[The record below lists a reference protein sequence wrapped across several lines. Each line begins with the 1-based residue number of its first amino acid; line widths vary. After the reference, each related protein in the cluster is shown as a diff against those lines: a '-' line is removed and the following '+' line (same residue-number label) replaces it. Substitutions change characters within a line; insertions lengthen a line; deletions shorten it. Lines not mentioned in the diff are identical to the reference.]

1 MINGERIKELMRE
14 QGITNKE
21 LAEAAGVTEPM
32 ISYII
37 RGLRDTTVGT
47 LVRIANRLGVKV
59 DELVK
64 GQKNTA
70 EAV

>member
-1 MINGERIKELMRE
+1 MINGERIKELMKE

-21 LAEAAGVTEPM
+21 LADAVGVTEAM

-47 LVRIANRLGVKV
+47 MVRIAKRLGVKP
-59 DELVK
+59 
-64 GQKNTA
+64 A
-70 EAV
+70 EILREE

>member
-1 MINGERIKELMRE
+1 MINGERMKELMKE

-21 LAEAAGVTEPM
+21 LAEAVGVTEAM

-47 LVRIANRLGVKV
+47 MVRIANRLGVGI
-59 DELVK
+59 DEIVESEV
-64 GQKNTA
+64 G
-70 EAV
+70 

>member
-1 MINGERIKELMRE
+1 MINGERIKELMKE

-21 LAEAAGVTEPM
+21 LAEAVGVTEPM

-47 LVRIANRLGVKV
+47 MVKIANRLGVTP
-59 DELVK
+59 DEIV
-64 GQKNTA
+64 T
-70 EAV
+70 V

>member
-1 MINGERIKELMRE
+1 MINGERIKELMKE

-21 LAEAAGVTEPM
+21 LAEAVGVTEAM

-47 LVRIANRLGVKV
+47 MVRIANRLGVAV
-59 DELVK
+59 DELV
-64 GQKNTA
+64 
-70 EAV
+70 EA

>member
-1 MINGERIKELMRE
+1 MINGERMKKLMKE

-21 LAEAAGVTEPM
+21 LAEAVGVTEPM

-37 RGLRDTTVGT
+37 RGLRDTTVT
-47 LVRIANRLGVKV
+47 TMVRIANRLGVKV
-59 DELVK
+59 DELIEHEE
-64 GQKNTA
+64 

>member
-1 MINGERIKELMRE
+1 MINGERIKELMKE

-21 LAEAAGVTEPM
+21 LAEEVGITEAM

-47 LVRIANRLGVKV
+47 MVRIAKRLGVKV
-59 DELVK
+59 DELIVK
-64 GQKNTA
+64 
-70 EAV
+70 EV

>member
-1 MINGERIKELMRE
+1 MINGERMKELMKE

-21 LAEAAGVTEPM
+21 LAEAVGVTEAM

-47 LVRIANRLGVKV
+47 MARIAKHLGVGI
-59 DELVK
+59 DEIVESEV
-64 GQKNTA
+64 G
-70 EAV
+70 